1 MLILQTW
8 KILEDIKRIVCNP
21 KEGKW
26 LKAQKWEINILSH
39 LVSKI
44 KNICIEQAELKDKLK
59 IEGNIFKDN
68 TKIKFPSHEIIVT
81 KRKAK
86 ITTKEI

>member
-1 MLILQTW
+1 MTQ
-8 KILEDIKRIVCNP
+8 NP
-21 KEGKW
+21 E
-26 LKAQKWEINILSH
+26 LEINIWSH

-44 KNICIEQAELKDKLK
+44 KNICIEQKEVKDKKKLK
-59 IEGNIFKDN
+59 EIFS
-68 TKIKFPSHEIIVT
+68 KIKFPSHEIIVT